1 MATPSREPL
10 EPSTSRP
17 APGRP
22 RDPELDTAI
31 LEAARHHLA
40 AHGYDAMS
48 VAAVAES
55 AGTTRQALYRRF
67 PSKADLATAA
77 IAGMSRAAERP
88 DTDDVFADL
97 VVELQAFRDG
107 VTRPNGL
114 GMVGAML
121 QEATDPELRALFRE
135 RIVSPRR
142 SRIEHILRRGTAA
155 GLLDRDADLVVAV
168 AACTGTFYALALAD
182 RAVPDWPER
191 TAAMVWR
198 ACGGVPP
205 SARSGRRRDPG
216 RGPAAAGR

>member
-1 MATPSREPL
+1 MATLAQHPPAEPRQQ
-10 EPSTSRP
+10 S
-17 APGRP
+17 PGRP
-22 RDPELDTAI
+22 RDPDLDAAI
-31 LEAARHHLA
+31 LDAARRHLA

-48 VAAVAES
+48 VAAVAEA

-77 IAGMSRAAERP
+77 IAGMSRSAERP

-97 VVELQAFRDG
+97 VAELQAFRDG

-121 QEATDPELRALFRE
+121 QDATDPELRALFRE
-135 RIVSPRR
+135 RVVSPRR
-142 SRIEHILRRGTAA
+142 ARIEHILGRGIGA
-155 GLLDRDADLVVAV
+155 GVLDRRADLAIAV

-182 RAVPDWPER
+182 RGLDDWPER

-198 ACGGVPP
+198 ACGGTPPVPAAG
-205 SARSGRRRDPG
+205 SRRGRARSTSTTTR
-216 RGPAAAGR
+216 